1 MTYRTLRKFEY
12 TDNSKAYLDTM
23 DKVAI
28 LMNKDFRNK
37 IDLWYGK
44 IRVESVKAG
53 LDTVGYHYLIRR
65 LEKADYPSSMNKW
78 DKQTMTLFV
87 KAKFYDNSLNLSGTD
102 QYALILREYAESDL
116 KEHYRV
122 LKDQV
127 IKSLSKQM
135 YLLMMK
141 AKIKMLQ
148 LTRQHCHKVLG
159 NKECLWFKED
169 IVRAIGDKDF
179 RVSYN
184 KVNNLFASLLRKI

>member
-23 DKVAI
+23 EKVAI

-44 IRVESVKAG
+44 IRVESVRAG

-65 LEKADYPSSMNKW
+65 LEKADYPTSLSKW
-78 DKQTMTLFV
+78 DKQTMTMFV
-87 KAKFYDNSLNLSGTD
+87 KAKFYDNSLRLDGTD
-102 QYALILREYAESDL
+102 QYALILREYEESDL

-122 LKDQV
+122 LTDKV

-135 YLLMMK
+135 LLLMVK
-141 AKIKMLQ
+141 ARIKMLK
-148 LTRQHCHKVLG
+148 LTREHCHKVLG
-159 NKECLWFKED
+159 RKECLWFKED
-169 IVRAIGDKDF
+169 IIRAISDRDF
-179 RVSYN
+179 RVSYT
-184 KVNNLFASLLRKI
+184 KVNTLFPSLLRNL